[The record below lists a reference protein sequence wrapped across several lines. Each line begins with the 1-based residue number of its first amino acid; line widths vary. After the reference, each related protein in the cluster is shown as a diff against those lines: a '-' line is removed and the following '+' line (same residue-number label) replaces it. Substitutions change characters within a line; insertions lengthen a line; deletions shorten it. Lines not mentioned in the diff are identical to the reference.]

1 MNVVTAAITGDEKSD
16 IASATAVCAD
26 GDVAIGGGVSAET
39 VGWVVRASNPN
50 STDKNPTGWFG
61 EITGDNGDENHGGDG
76 DDGKDSSSV
85 DNGTDDNS
93 TDDNKDENQNEDEQ
107 EDDGP
112 GTGTVYAVCMTA

>member
-61 EITGDNGDENHGGDG
+61 EITGDNEDENHGGDG
-76 DDGKDSSSV
+76 VDSSSV
-85 DNGTDDNS
+85 DKSTDDSS
-93 TDDNKDENQNEDEQ
+93 TDDNKDENQNDDEQ
-107 EDDGP
+107 QDDGP